1 MRIDESQVKGLL
13 QEYGIDNLLVPATF
27 KDIALKPASWEI
39 WFAID
44 AFSHIVERD
53 EIDDLITD
61 QTLELVKLIQFL
73 RKCKNGCLELTG
85 TITQPNKDEIKGT
98 EVHMKLTGH
107 SIRVLEL
114 CVDTRLEVDQASL
127 LHDGLDIEPKGL
139 LIGETLPI
147 TEPHTDE
154 ELERVED
161 ILCAV
166 PKGKKRHTK
175 NGKLGQLA
183 NDIDAV
189 FKRHE
194 GYKDM
199 TSTKKYSFIYDLMLM
214 AGFTGKAG
222 HIGKGF
228 IGDIGR
234 EKAQYIRNWLKAF
247 QSREKG

>member
-44 AFSHIVERD
+44 AFSFHEYINV
-53 EIDDLITD
+53 TD
-61 QTLELVKLIQFL
+61 GYINSQTLELVKLIQFL

-85 TITQPNKDEIKGT
+85 KITQPNKDEVKGT
-98 EVHMKLTGH
+98 EAHMKLTGH
-107 SIRVLEL
+107 SINLLESFA
-114 CVDTRLEVDQASL
+114 DTWLEVDQASL
-127 LHDGLDIEPKGL
+127 LHDGLDIEPKEL
-139 LIGETLPI
+139 LYGETLPFI
-147 TEPHTDE
+147 EPHTDE
-154 ELERVED
+154 ELKRVED
-161 ILCAV
+161 ILCV
-166 PKGKKRHTK
+166 KPKGAKSHTK

-189 FKRHE
+189 FESHE

-199 TSTKKYSFIYDLMLM
+199 TNTKKYSFIYDLMLM

-222 HIGKGF
+222 HLGKGF
-228 IGDIGR
+228 KGDIGR

-247 QSREKG
+247 QSREKD